1 MSDWQYL
8 FIAGASRSGT
18 TLLMNLLDGH
28 PDLVVF
34 PMEHRVFPGFFRTPP
49 ENRPAYFHGSFIE
62 DRAAGQQSI
71 LASKAL
77 HDKYRERM
85 ERELGID
92 FFLDVD
98 HEKFLETYRKTLGP
112 SQPTL
117 RAVLDSLMV
126 ALLSSSRAVP
136 KTADSFRYA
145 VFKDPFTTEF
155 FAQET
160 AKELPKSRFIHII
173 RNPYARYCSVKRRNI
188 RTARLT
194 QRRFVKRVYYRDFV
208 TGLAEESIASLGSA
222 IDNRDSIGEDRY
234 RLILFEDLVAEP
246 DSVMRAACA
255 WLEVPFHDNLTS
267 PSKLGSRMESGS
279 SFAPVSGV
287 DSEASS
293 RWIRHFESMTSS
305 SERDAY
311 NRYMAASDFAE
322 LYQLIPPES
331 SEQSVLKW
339 LIPYRNERV
348 RDYLWRVMT
357 RQARISESAGPAVI
371 ESMKRRLPKLITGN

>member
-145 VFKDPFTTEF
+145 VFKDPFTT
-155 FAQET
+155 
-160 AKELPKSRFIHII
+160 
-173 RNPYARYCSVKRRNI
+173 
-188 RTARLT
+188 
-194 QRRFVKRVYYRDFV
+194 
-208 TGLAEESIASLGSA
+208 
-222 IDNRDSIGEDRY
+222 
-234 RLILFEDLVAEP
+234 
-246 DSVMRAACA
+246 
-255 WLEVPFHDNLTS
+255 
-267 PSKLGSRMESGS
+267 
-279 SFAPVSGV
+279 
-287 DSEASS
+287 
-293 RWIRHFESMTSS
+293 
-305 SERDAY
+305 
-311 NRYMAASDFAE
+311 
-322 LYQLIPPES
+322 
-331 SEQSVLKW
+331 
-339 LIPYRNERV
+339 
-348 RDYLWRVMT
+348 
-357 RQARISESAGPAVI
+357 
-371 ESMKRRLPKLITGN
+371 